1 MTESP
6 PSTQSLTLAYLT
18 SAYARAADSFIRGE
32 VAQLRAMGHTVHT
45 FSVNRSSPTEA
56 VSDEIRRE
64 QASTEYLLS
73 GNTAGLLLAG
83 VRTLVRSPMK
93 FFSAAAL
100 AWRTS
105 AKGLKGRIWSLA
117 YLIEAAYLAER
128 LRAKRVQHLHNHIG
142 QNSAAIAML
151 ASHLS
156 GVPYSLT
163 IHGPDEF
170 DQPMQLA
177 LGEKIARSAFTV
189 AVCEFGR
196 SQLMRW
202 CAPEH
207 WDKIRVVHCGVDA
220 SFLDQTP
227 APPVDIARFINI
239 GRLTEAKGQLLL
251 IQAAA
256 KLAAAGEKF
265 EIAFIG
271 DGPLRSRLGQETDRL
286 GLRDRVTFLGWR
298 SAAEVRAEIVR
309 SRALVLPS
317 FAEGLP
323 VVIMESLALGRPVI
337 ATYIAGIPELVR
349 PGESGWLVPAGSV
362 DDLAAAMR
370 PAIHASA
377 DELAQMG
384 RSGAAAVSREHN
396 AAIETRKLELLIR
409 AARPSV

>member
-1 MTESP
+1 
-6 PSTQSLTLAYLT
+6 
-18 SAYARAADSFIRGE
+18 
-32 VAQLRAMGHTVHT
+32 
-45 FSVNRSSPTEA
+45 
-56 VSDEIRRE
+56 
-64 QASTEYLLS
+64 
-73 GNTAGLLLAG
+73 
-83 VRTLVRSPMK
+83 
-93 FFSAAAL
+93 L

-105 AKGLKGRIWSLA
+105 ARGIKGRIWSIA
-117 YLIEAAYLAER
+117 YLLEAAFLAER

-170 DQPMQLA
+170 DQPIQLA

-202 CAPEH
+202 AAPEQ
-207 WDKIRVVHCGVDA
+207 WEKIRVVHCGVDA

-227 APPVDIARFINI
+227 EPPVETARFVNI

-256 KLAAAGEKF
+256 KLAEAGEKF
-265 EIAFIG
+265 EIVLIG
-271 DGPLRSRLGQETDRL
+271 DGPLRSRLEQETDRL

-298 SAAEVRAEIVR
+298 SAADVRAQIVR

-323 VVIMESLALGRPVI
+323 VVIMETLALGRPVI
-337 ATYIAGIPELVR
+337 ATYLAGIPELVR

-362 DDLAAAMR
+362 DELAMAMR
-370 PAIHASA
+370 AAIHVSA
-377 DELAQMG
+377 EELARMG
-384 RSGAAAVSREHN
+384 ACGARAVNERHN
-396 AAIETRKLELLIR
+396 AATEARKIEDMIR
-409 AARPSV
+409 AALESPS

>member
-1 MTESP
+1 MTEPS

-45 FSVNRSSPTEA
+45 FSVKRSSPTEA

-64 QASTEYLLS
+64 QANTEYLLS
-73 GNTAGLLLAG
+73 GNAAGLLLAG
-83 VRTLVRSPMK
+83 VRTLFRSPLK

-100 AWRTS
+100 AWRTA

-117 YLIEAAYLAER
+117 YLLEAAYLAER
-128 LRAKRVQHLHNHIG
+128 LRAKRVQHLHNHLG

-177 LGEKIARSAFTV
+177 LGEKIARSAFTL

-202 CAPEH
+202 VSPEH
-207 WDKIRVVHCGVDA
+207 WDKIRVVHCGVDG
-220 SFLDQTP
+220 SFLNQTP
-227 APPVDIARFINI
+227 ESPVETARFINI

-256 KLAAAGEKF
+256 KLAASGEKF
-265 EIAFIG
+265 EILFVG
-271 DGPLRSRLGQETDRL
+271 DGPLRSRLEQETDRL

-323 VVIMESLALGRPVI
+323 VVIMETLALGRPVI
-337 ATYIAGIPELVR
+337 ATYVAGIPELVH
-349 PGESGWLVPAGSV
+349 PGENGWLVPAGSV
-362 DDLAAAMR
+362 DELTMAMR
-370 PAIHASA
+370 AAIHTSADDLSRMGTCGASA
-377 DELAQMG
+377 VNE
-384 RSGAAAVSREHN
+384 RHN
-396 AAIETRKLELLIR
+396 AATEARKIE
-409 AARPSV
+409 AMARSYHRS